1 MKKLMIVLALAAAVA
16 VQAETI
22 KGKVY
27 VEKEKYWHLSKD
39 TKDGKV
45 VDIANINKADAGKIA
60 PFDGKFVEVTGNLNP
75 ESRFPSF
82 LPGIEIKE
90 ATPDSATE

>member
-1 MKKLMIVLALAAAVA
+1 MKKLMILIALAAAVT

-27 VEKEKYWHLSKD
+27 VEKAIYWHLCKE
-39 TKDGKV
+39 TKDGV
-45 VDIANINKADAGKIA
+45 VIDVANINKADADKIA
-60 PFDGKFVEVTGNLNP
+60 PFDGKVVEVTGNLNP

-82 LPGIEIKE
+82 LPGIEIKVVE
-90 ATPDSATE
+90 